1 MQRILVSVIT
11 LLSAVNASNS
21 IASEELDDILERA
34 VAGGDVPGVVAM
46 VASAERVLYSK
57 AAGLADVAARQPMQT
72 DSVFRIASMTKPLT
86 SVAVLQLVEQGNVDL
101 DAPMSEYLDD
111 YEPRHVLHDV
121 VEGEA
126 VYSKESWTPT
136 VRQLLTHTSG
146 FGYSVWNDRLF
157 RITDLSAYS
166 PTGFMAEPLVFE
178 PGTQWHYSSSTDWA
192 GLVVERV
199 SGMSLEEFIR
209 QGITSRLG
217 MSETAFNI
225 DEPLQARRATFH
237 RRDAQGALAEIP
249 NDRFVPAAFFS
260 GGGGLHSTAPDYLR
274 FMQMILRRG
283 AGPER
288 VLTAETTAA
297 MTRNQ
302 IGRLEVVPMRT
313 SIPAMSNDFE
323 LFPQT
328 ASRFGLGFLINED
341 DIPGRRKGGSL
352 AWAGLY
358 NTYFW
363 IDPDSNLCGVLMTQV
378 LPFYDAAVVAL
389 LEEFETAVYATLV
402 K

>member
-1 MQRILVSVIT
+1 MLRILLSIIT

-21 IASEELDDILERA
+21 IASERLDDILEKA
-34 VAGGDVPGVVAM
+34 VAAGDVPGVVAM
-46 VASAERVLYSK
+46 VASAERVLYAK
-57 AAGLADVAARQPMQT
+57 AAGLADVAAQLPMQT

-86 SVAVLQLVEQGNVDL
+86 SVAVMQLVEQGKVDL

-111 YEPRHVLHDV
+111 FEPRRVLLDV
-121 VEGEA
+121 AEGGVA
-126 VYSKESWTPT
+126 YSDESWTPT
-136 VRQLLTHTSG
+136 IRQLLSHTSG

-157 RITDLSAYS
+157 SITDFSTFS

-199 SGMSLEEFIR
+199 SGLSLEEFIR

-225 DEPLQARRATFH
+225 DESLQARLATFH
-237 RRDAQGALAEIP
+237 RRDGQGALAEVP
-249 NDRFVPAAFFS
+249 NGSFVPATFFS

-288 VLTAETTAA
+288 VLTAESTAA

-302 IGRLEVVPMRT
+302 IGGLEVVPMRT

-328 ASRFGLGFLINED
+328 TSRFGLGFLVNEE
-341 DIPGRRKGGSL
+341 DIPGRRKGGSV

-363 IDPDSNLCGVLMTQV
+363 IDPASKLCGVLMTQV
-378 LPFYDAAVVAL
+378 LPFYDPAVVAL
-389 LEEFETAVYATLV
+389 LEEFETAAYATLV
-402 K
+402 E